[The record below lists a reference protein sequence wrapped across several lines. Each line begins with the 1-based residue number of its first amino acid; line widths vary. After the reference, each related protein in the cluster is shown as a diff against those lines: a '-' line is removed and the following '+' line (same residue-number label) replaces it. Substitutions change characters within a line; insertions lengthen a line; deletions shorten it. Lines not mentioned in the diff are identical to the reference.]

1 METTLTS
8 STNTRSTYPSIR
20 EGWILVAVL
29 IGWQLVLSIPFG
41 IPMYFAKENGID
53 LYGIPELLVYVL
65 TFWFTIRYAQKR
77 RDTKALAFGAV
88 KPVIFPLVAIGTV
101 ALAMLTEP
109 LISAFPTPDWLAKLM
124 KSMFTKSLIISAVI
138 AAPFLEEI
146 LLRGIVLDGFL
157 KQYAPAKA
165 IVWSAVLFG
174 VMHLIPVQV
183 VNAFVLGL
191 ALGWLYYRT
200 GSLWP
205 GICLH
210 FVNNA
215 LSSLGFF
222 LFDTDKLDM
231 GANTTRAFV
240 GNDTTYFMV
249 LAICAVIVVGCYV
262 LLDRI
267 MPKREIV

>member
-1 METTLTS
+1 METSFAPVTT
-8 STNTRSTYPSIR
+8 TRNTYPSIR
-20 EGWILVAVL
+20 EGWILLAVL
-29 IGWQLVLSIPFG
+29 IGWQLLLSIPFG
-41 IPMYFAKENGID
+41 IPMYFAKEQGIN

-65 TFWFTIRYAQKR
+65 TFWLTIRFAQKR
-77 RDTKALAFGAV
+77 RGTKALAFGAV
-88 KPVIFPLVAIGTV
+88 NPLIFPLVAIGTV
-101 ALAMLTEP
+101 ALATLTEP
-109 LISAFPTPDWLAKLM
+109 LISAIPTPAWLKEIM
-124 KSMFTKSLIISAVI
+124 DQMFTKSLIISAVL
-138 AAPFLEEI
+138 AAPLLEEI

-157 KQYAPAKA
+157 KQYSPAKA

-215 LSSLGFF
+215 LSSLGF
-222 LFDTDKLDM
+222 LLLDTDQLDM
-231 GANTTRAFV
+231 GANTTRAFI
-240 GNDTTYFMV
+240 GNDTTYFMI
-249 LAICAVIVVGCYV
+249 LGLCALVVAGCYV
-262 LLDRI
+262 LLNRI
-267 MPKREIV
+267 MPKRAVV